1 MNHSLHILHTES
13 SPNWGGQE
21 MRILEQIRWLIDQGH
36 RGWIA
41 AHPAS
46 RIAERA
52 TSMGLPVF
60 PLAFRGS
67 ANPVVFMKL
76 LRFVREKGIHVIDA
90 HGSRDAQL
98 CAWLR
103 LFGYPVVRSVHVTK
117 PIARGITH
125 TPYWKYGADRIIVT
139 AKLLRERLAQVGLD
153 PQRIDVIGE
162 GIDLARFHPEVPG
175 EQVRR
180 ELGIASH
187 THIVVNIG
195 MIRPDKGQLFFVE
208 AAALV
213 HQASPDVRFLLV
225 GQGTRPEFEEQVR
238 QRIQER
244 DLDGVVTMTGY
255 REDVPE
261 IIAAADCVVLASV
274 DVEAQ
279 SRVVPQAFAMRRP
292 VVATDVGAVAELVG
306 DRTGWLVPGQNIPA
320 MAEAVLDVLDK
331 GDPARV
337 ETAFQLAT
345 SRLGFERMMAK
356 TLQSYRT
363 ARVNTASA
371 RTSAKTGAS

>member
-1 MNHSLHILHTES
+1 
-13 SPNWGGQE
+13 